1 VKVSDLLEDGTPT
14 RLTARDVVARELRRQ
29 IVHGEIQ
36 PGEKLNPAD
45 LAERFDVSQTPAREA
60 LQLLASEGMVRND
73 PYRGAR
79 VSELTVEEYEEL
91 FLMRTG
97 LEGLAARLGAERV
110 SDEDVARMEEL
121 LAEMDQAAD
130 NGDIDRFWD
139 RDRRFH
145 LTHYAATERESLVR
159 RIMNLRISSERYVR
173 QAYVMPNVSMKDT
186 VETHRALL
194 DAVRARDG
202 ERCEQVITADLRRTL
217 ETFAEQFGSRS
228 ESAEH
233 KPVAADAG

>member
-1 VKVSDLLEDGTPT
+1 MNVDDLLDDGPKPT

-29 IVHGEIQ
+29 IVHGELQ
-36 PGEKLNPAD
+36 PGEKLSPVD
-45 LAERFDVSQTPAREA
+45 LAEGFNVSQTPAREA

-110 SDEDVARMEEL
+110 SDEDVTRMEEL
-121 LAEMDQAAD
+121 FAEMEKAAEA
-130 NGDIDRFWD
+130 GDIDRFYEC
-139 RDRRFH
+139 DRRFH

-173 QAYVMPNVSMKDT
+173 RAYVMPNVSMKDT
-186 VETHRALL
+186 LETHRELL
-194 DAVRARDG
+194 EAVRARDG
-202 ERCEQVITADLRRTL
+202 ERCERVLTADLRRTL
-217 ETFAEQFGSRS
+217 ETFAEQFGA
-228 ESAEH
+228 AEAAT
-233 KPVAADAG
+233 VAADAS